1 MDVFSQ
7 RSYHAIASESIFED
21 RDWQNRRSGSDW
33 DGRCFTPS
41 QVVPDE
47 AAAAQ
52 GLVTL
57 SRVTYTQ
64 ERPAAVYPI
73 SARHVKIRYC
83 EHIMCNKFPGAGRAE
98 NAIFHIPFPNAMWA
112 QGSGA
117 GAAGGCVSF
126 RMVGLCSS
134 GPRVRACM

>member
-1 MDVFSQ
+1 MRGPWST
-7 RSYHAIASESIFED
+7 RAA
-21 RDWQNRRSGSDW
+21 RAAAARRPG
-33 DGRCFTPS
+33 FNT

-83 EHIMCNKFPGAGRAE
+83 EHIISITTEHTPHKFPGAGRAE